1 MRVAAVIEDPPANS
15 YVKGE
20 VFGSS
25 LAAYS
30 QFALYDL
37 TSDQG
42 PFRANAYTFIRLR
55 PGSPVQQMQ
64 QELSA
69 FAARNSTVYPP
80 GFTVGLHL
88 TPIGDFTL
96 IASW

>member
-69 FAARNSTVYPP
+69 FAARNSTCLPTWVHRR
-80 GFTVGLHL
+80 TASDAHWR
-88 TPIGDFTL
+88 FTL